1 MAIITLNNNSLSSV
15 TSLPAAISTG
25 KVLQVQSTFKSSVST
40 VSTNG
45 DSFVDI
51 TGMSVSINQSYSSN
65 KILCQ
70 ASLFYMINNSTY
82 GNLGGVRFMRDST
95 AIGIGGQ
102 DYSSGTVVGHDNSNS
117 YTGIYATVPLLF
129 LDSPNTSG
137 SAVTYKLQIKNSI
150 GGDINMYVNGR
161 RNGSNYGSSTITVSE
176 IEA

>member
-1 MAIITLNNNSLSSV
+1 MAITRLSNQSLTSV
-15 TSLPAAISTG
+15 TALPAAITTG
-25 KVLQVQSTFKSSVST
+25 KVLQVKSTFKSSVST

-45 DSFVDI
+45 DNFVDI
-51 TGMSVSINQSYSSN
+51 TGMSVSITPSSSSN

-70 ASLFYMINNSTY
+70 ASLFYMINNTTY
-82 GNLGGVRFMRDST
+82 GNLGGVRFMRGST

-129 LDSPNTSG
+129 LDSPSTTS
-137 SAVTYKLQIKNSI
+137 ATTYKLQIKNSI